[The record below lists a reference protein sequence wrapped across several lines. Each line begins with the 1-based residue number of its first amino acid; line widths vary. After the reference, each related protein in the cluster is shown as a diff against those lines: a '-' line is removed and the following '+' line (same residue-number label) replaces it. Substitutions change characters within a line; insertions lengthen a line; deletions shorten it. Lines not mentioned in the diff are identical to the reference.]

1 MYSFTELFFAKN
13 FDRKLYSGFPDNA
26 CMKIGHFFSLFVR
39 VYEKRTENL
48 RKCLFFYRK
57 KRGEERNHGK
67 KKSRKANKVRKK

>member
-26 CMKIGHFFSLFVR
+26 CMKIGHFFRFSVR

-48 RKCLFFYRK
+48 RKCLFF
-57 KRGEERNHGK
+57 
-67 KKSRKANKVRKK
+67 